1 MDINYKRHPS
11 NNSHV
16 VSVESKNNIARRE
29 YNVNPKENI
38 KNVKL
43 DTYISP
49 EIPTTP
55 SSNPND
61 DFYTYYNNINGDL
74 KLIVKAELVN
84 FDFYDLDVGD
94 VVEFSN
100 MYPKKAFGKNF
111 VDLVFMVTSI
121 SRTVGSIKFEARQIA
136 DNN

>member
-1 MDINYKRHPS
+1 MFVEKLNFQFLYKLF
-11 NNSHV
+11 NFNFF
-16 VSVESKNNIARRE
+16 IA
-29 YNVNPKENI
+29 Y
-38 KNVKL
+38 L
-43 DTYISP
+43 
-49 EIPTTP
+49 
-55 SSNPND
+55 
-61 DFYTYYNNINGDL
+61 
-74 KLIVKAELVN
+74 